1 MNGTVIDI
9 PGISVSVVPIE
20 LENSTD
26 KSHIV
31 TIKDNVRGITL
42 HISYGQITQIYNE
55 QLKP

>member
-9 PGISVSVVPIE
+9 PGITVGVIPIE

-31 TIKDNVRGITL
+31 TIKDNVREITL

-55 QLKP
+55 ART